1 MPNDRHDEASL
12 KALLPWL
19 AAGKLSGTERERV
32 QAWLDASPEGRAELA
47 WWEAL
52 GRDLR
57 AHTADQVAAQDGDLG
72 LARFQQALSQ
82 LPPRSASTAPKEG
95 WHRRWM
101 LWWRTH
107 WQSPA
112 LATCL
117 LVIGVQAVLWQQASH
132 SPAQLEALSGAHPT
146 TSKVLM
152 VAFEPTA
159 SEADIRALLQVLQA
173 EIIGGPSALGLYRV
187 RVSGDVNA
195 ARHQLEQAQG
205 VVADV
210 DIAD

>member
-12 KALLPWL
+12 RALLPWL

-32 QAWLDASPEGRAELA
+32 QAWLDASPEARSELA
-47 WWEAL
+47 WWQAV

-57 AHTADQVAAQDGDLG
+57 AHTTDQVAAQDGDLG

-82 LPPRSASTAPKEG
+82 LPPRSVKAVPRSS
-95 WHRRWM
+95 WRQRWM
-101 LWWRTH
+101 SWWRTH

-132 SPAQLEALSGAHPT
+132 APAPLEALSGSQPAA
-146 TSKVLM
+146 SGVLL

-159 SEADIRALLQVLQA
+159 SEADIRALLRVLHA

-187 RVSGDVNA
+187 QVRGDVNA
-195 ARHQLEQAQG
+195 ARNQLERAQG